1 MKITHVE
8 ADSYVI
14 PVELPR
20 FPEPVKSD
28 CVVCRVHTDQGIT
41 GVGATHRVNRFAC
54 RENIRRELGP
64 WLAGKD
70 PLATERLWDQ
80 MFWKFNQRRM
90 TGVWTAALSAV
101 DIALWDIKGKALG
114 QPVYKLLGNH
124 SGEVAAYCTFGMLEY
139 GREEQAELAAGLV
152 RAGWSRIK
160 MKVCVHNSTDIPE
173 DAARVMAVREAV
185 GGDAEIM
192 MDANHLFSLMQAKE
206 LARRCEPYGVRW
218 FEEPVAG
225 NDVKDLVQLRASTT
239 IPIAAGQQEGM
250 RWRHRDLIAGG
261 AVDIAQPDV
270 VFVGGYTEGVK
281 VAHLAQAYNL
291 PIATH
296 GWPHLNMHL
305 AGAVSNGWRMEYHLE
320 PAGLDA
326 MLFKDPPV
334 PERGVMR
341 IPDKPGLGLDFNEER
356 VRPYRDT

>member
-1 MKITHVE
+1 
-8 ADSYVI
+8 
-14 PVELPR
+14 
-20 FPEPVKSD
+20 
-28 CVVCRVHTDQGIT
+28 
-41 GVGATHRVNRFAC
+41 
-54 RENIRRELGP
+54 
-64 WLAGKD
+64 
-70 PLATERLWDQ
+70 
-80 MFWKFNQRRM
+80 
-90 TGVWTAALSAV
+90 
-101 DIALWDIKGKALG
+101 
-114 QPVYKLLGNH
+114 
-124 SGEVAAYCTFGMLEY
+124 
-139 GREEQAELAAGLV
+139 
-152 RAGWSRIK
+152 
-160 MKVCVHNSTDIPE
+160 
-173 DAARVMAVREAV
+173 
-185 GGDAEIM
+185 
-192 MDANHLFSLMQAKE
+192 MQAKD

-225 NDVKDLVQLRASTT
+225 NDVKDLLALKASTT

-250 RWRHRDLIAGG
+250 RWRHRDLIASG

-296 GWPHLNMHL
+296 GWPHFNMHL
-305 AGAVSNGWRMEYHLE
+305 VGAVSNGWRMEYHLE

-356 VRPYRDT
+356 VRPYKDK